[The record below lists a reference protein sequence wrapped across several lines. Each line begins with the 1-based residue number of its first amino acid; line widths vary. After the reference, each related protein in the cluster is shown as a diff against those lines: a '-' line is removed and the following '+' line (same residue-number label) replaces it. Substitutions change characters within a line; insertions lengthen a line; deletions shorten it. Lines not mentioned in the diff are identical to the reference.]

1 MKIGRRSEKCL
12 IMDLNKKVS
21 ALARL
26 KKTSIS
32 VKDIASQLWCEKQME
47 LFIITGGY
55 STLAMNKGAAT
66 HALIQAPVFKALPI
80 EPVTY
85 ADRLYKWAYETYTS
99 ISNIFKNG
107 YCRELKIYGSING
120 FKISGQID
128 ELRLTNGK
136 ITIAEDKTIK
146 GGNNNVVSL
155 RYESDKLQSSIYQL
169 LLSDIKDNNYT
180 FENFS
185 NVYSLQK
192 MSLSPDFVKGLDSIG
207 IKKENQSL
215 ISIHKLMFESYKIL
229 PPLNDTIQLR
239 YIDRT
244 TRELISESPIKY
256 SKEEL
261 SKNLTDIMAYW
272 SGDREARPVSEENS
286 WRCKMCNFFG
296 KQCTT
301 WWKEPT
307 KT

>member
-1 MKIGRRSEKCL
+1 
-12 IMDLNKKVS
+12 MDSAKKVS

-47 LFIITGGY
+47 LFITTGGY
-55 STLAMNKGAAT
+55 NTIAMNKGAAT
-66 HALIQAPVFKALPI
+66 HALIQAPVYKALPI
-80 EPVTY
+80 EPITY
-85 ADRLYKWAYETYTS
+85 ADRLYKWAYETHTG

-128 ELRLTNGK
+128 ELRLINGK
-136 ITIAEDKTIK
+136 VAIAEDKTINAK
-146 GGNNNVVSL
+146 NNNVVSL
-155 RYESDKLQSSIYQL
+155 RLESDKLQSSIYQL
-169 LLSDIKDNNYT
+169 LLSDIKENNYT
-180 FENFS
+180 FDNFS
-185 NVYSLQK
+185 NVYALQK

-215 ISIHKLMFESYKIL
+215 IKIHQIMFESYKLL
-229 PPLNDTIQLR
+229 PSLNDFIQLR
-239 YIDRT
+239 YIDRSNQK
-244 TRELISESPIKY
+244 LISELSIKY
-256 SKEEL
+256 SKEEVQK
-261 SKNLTDIMAYW
+261 SLTDVMAYW
-272 SGDREARPVSEENS
+272 SGDRGARPVSQENS

-301 WWKEPT
+301 WWNESSKVQNT
-307 KT
+307 Y